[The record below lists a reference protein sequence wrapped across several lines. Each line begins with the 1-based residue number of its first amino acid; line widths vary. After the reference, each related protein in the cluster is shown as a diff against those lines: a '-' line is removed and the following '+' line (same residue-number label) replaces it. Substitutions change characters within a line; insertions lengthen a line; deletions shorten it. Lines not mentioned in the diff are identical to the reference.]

1 MMGGL
6 RCLLVCKLK
15 MEGLQ
20 SEAELLGRTDFGT
33 CGCSIYRLFSFCG
46 ITSSQKSVVEPIVR
60 YEVESF

>member
-33 CGCSIYRLFSFCG
+33 CG
-46 ITSSQKSVVEPIVR
+46 
-60 YEVESF
+60 